1 MNAISPGVYASE
13 MTFDAVMPEDVDKIG
28 KGVLPVP
35 AKRAGTCVSFPHLL
49 ISLFEPNY
57 FSSGQEMGGTAVYL
71 ASRAGGYVNGQEIV
85 IDGGYVAV
93 NPSSG

>member
-1 MNAISPGVYASE
+1 MW
-13 MTFDAVMPEDVDKIG
+13 TRLG
-28 KGVLPVP
+28 KGCYPSLRSVPERAFPFLSLP
-35 AKRAGTCVSFPHLL
+35 L
-49 ISLFEPNY
+49 ISLFESNY
-57 FSSGQEMGGTAVYL
+57 FPSGQEMGGTAVYL

>member
-1 MNAISPGVYASE
+1 
-13 MTFDAVMPEDVDKIG
+13 MTFDTVALEDVDKIG

-35 AKRAGTCVSFPHLL
+35 AKRAGTCVSFLHLL
-49 ISLFEPNY
+49 ISLFETSH
-57 FSSGQEMGGTAVYL
+57 FFSGQEMGGTAVYL